1 MNNAGVPALGGL
13 KRPSFPAVDG
23 SRSPNAA
30 CSSGKARL
38 LATSRSRDVPPAPVP
53 DASLIPGA
61 PGAPDASDV
70 SKSPAVPEA
79 SAASG
84 TPAVLDM
91 SAAPETPR
99 VPEASAASVAVP
111 APSDPSRVR
120 RICVIGCGPRGASI
134 VERVLANAP
143 DVLRGGRLDLHVV
156 EPFPPGAG
164 RVWRTDQPRLLWMNS
179 AADDVTLFPD
189 ASVACAGPA
198 RPGPT
203 TGAWLGGPLHDGAYA
218 SRADQGRYLRW
229 FFDRVTAQLPP
240 GVRLL
245 VHRARAVDVLRTET
259 ERPGG
264 TGRGGQRVVLDD
276 GSAPLEADHVVF
288 ATGHRGTL
296 PEPGPDGVTRIGPG
310 PADPERL
317 AAIPPGARVVT
328 RGLGL
333 VFVDCAMLLTEGR
346 GGQFVREG
354 GRLRYLASGREPHL
368 VAGSRRGVPLPPR
381 PALTSAVPA
390 GPPRIATLDACRK
403 ALARP
408 GAGFR
413 RDVWP
418 LVVAELTWRHYRQ
431 LRTARPGRAV
441 MDWPEFDRSFRSF
454 PAGDERQAK
463 LVHTAVPDPSDRL
476 DLDRLEAPLAGLR
489 FEGPEDLQGHVRA
502 QMAADLRR
510 RRDPLASGDSAVV
523 DGLMVTG
530 AVVEELWRGGGLS
543 PHDVVEAL
551 DRFAFGAFLSSGPPM
566 ARAERLLALAE
577 AGVVTFVGPGTTV
590 KPAITDAGRR
600 VVRAYSPAVPAA
612 YEGSVLLDARLD
624 RAGPERAE
632 DPMIRALWARGEL
645 AEERTGETGTGGICL
660 SGPALHP
667 VGTDGRIH
675 RDRSVAGPAQFPR
688 PGTDAVFFR
697 QNDIVAR
704 HALGAR

>member
-1 MNNAGVPALGGL
+1 MNNAGAPAPGGL
-13 KRPSFPAVDG
+13 KHPSSHAVDG

-30 CSSGKARL
+30 RSSGGDRL
-38 LATSRSRDVPPAPVP
+38 LADRSRDVPPAPIP
-53 DASLIPGA
+53 EASLIPGA
-61 PGAPDASDV
+61 SGAPAASDAS
-70 SKSPAVPEA
+70 KPPAVPET
-79 SAASG
+79 
-84 TPAVLDM
+84 TP
-91 SAAPETPR
+91 S
-99 VPEASAASVAVP
+99 VPEASTASVDVP

-189 ASVACAGPA
+189 ASVGCAGPV

-229 FFDRVTAQLPP
+229 FFDRVTAQLPS
-240 GVRLL
+240 GARLL
-245 VHRARAVDVLRTET
+245 VHRARAVDVFRTET
-259 ERPGG
+259 EGPGG
-264 TGRGGQRVVLDD
+264 TRREGQRVVLDD
-276 GSAPLEADHVVF
+276 GSAPFDVDHVVF
-288 ATGHRGTL
+288 ATGHHGALR
-296 PEPGPDGVTRIGPG
+296 EPGPEGVTRIGPG
-310 PADPERL
+310 PVDPERL

-346 GGQFVREG
+346 GGRFVREG

-368 VAGSRRGVPLPPR
+368 IAGSRRGVPLPPR
-381 PALTSAVPA
+381 PAPTSAVPVE
-390 GPPRIATLDACRK
+390 PPRIATLDACRE

-431 LRTARPGRAV
+431 LRTARPGSAV
-441 MDWPEFDRSFRSF
+441 LDWAEFDRGFRSF

-463 LVHTAVPDPSDRL
+463 LVHTALPDPSDRL

-502 QMAADLRR
+502 QMAAALRR

-523 DGLMVTG
+523 DGLTATG
-530 AVVEELWRGGGLS
+530 AVVEELWRGGELP

-590 KPAITDAGRR
+590 RPAITDDGRR
-600 VVRAYSPAVPAA
+600 VVRAYSPAVPGA

-624 RAGPERAE
+624 QTGPERAE

-645 AEERTGETGTGGICL
+645 AEELTGETGTGGIRL